1 MLSGGV
7 VGRSIAGDLREELT
21 RRVERDGEASARS
34 WYRRAARGV
43 VYLPFVGRN
52 GADDWFVGSPAYTIR
67 AANAA
72 SLMPVVRDVIRR
84 RDLSLPVYAMQT
96 MDDVVAESV
105 ARLSF
110 TMLALGISA
119 LMALILGAV
128 GL

>member
-1 MLSGGV
+1 
-7 VGRSIAGDLREELT
+7 
-21 RRVERDGEASARS
+21 
-34 WYRRAARGV
+34 
-43 VYLPFVGRN
+43 
-52 GADDWFVGSPAYTIR
+52 
-67 AANAA
+67 
-72 SLMPVVRDVIRR
+72 
-84 RDLSLPVYAMQT
+84 MQT

>member
-1 MLSGGV
+1 MVVGV
-7 VGRSIAGDLREELT
+7 VEDVRDVDLRQE
-21 RRVERDGEASARS
+21 
-34 WYRRAARGV
+34 ARGV

-84 RDLSLPVYAMQT
+84 TDPSLPIYAMQT